1 MVLFATAAAQN
12 AVPRNSFKPI
22 LRARCLPCHNDLL
35 KDGGISFEDRNS
47 LLKGGPHGPAIVP
60 GKPEESM
67 MIQAV
72 RQDGEI
78 KMPPGAKLS
87 DRDIATLTEWIARGA
102 PWETKLPF
110 TGRWDLT
117 IQTPSETYPSWM
129 EVTEKDGR
137 PEVKIVGQVASVHA
151 GSAVSLKGSRL
162 SFATSEYFGKQ
173 RKVTWDINITGDAGA
188 GKLTGTQTRDDGAT
202 GRLTGER
209 APDLDRKAVV
219 WADPE
224 PLFNGKDLNGWE
236 PLITE
241 PGKAVANNYRAID
254 GELVNT
260 APGANIKTTRKFQD
274 FKLHVEYNCPQEG
287 NSGVYLRGRY
297 EVQVEYEAADK
308 NDALHGM
315 GSIYGFLAPEQPV
328 APRPGKWE
336 AFDIT
341 LVGRTVTIVRD
352 GATIIDHREIPGITG
367 GALDSHEAEP
377 GPIYIQGDHT
387 GGMKYR
393 NITISVAK

>member
-1 MVLFATAAAQN
+1 MKPFWLAALAFLPVLAQN
-12 AVPRNSFKPI
+12 ANQD
-22 LRARCLPCHNDLL
+22 AR
-35 KDGGISFEDRNS
+35 R
-47 LLKGGPHGPAIVP
+47 
-60 GKPEESM
+60 
-67 MIQAV
+67 
-72 RQDGEI
+72 
-78 KMPPGAKLS
+78 
-87 DRDIATLTEWIARGA
+87 
-102 PWETKLPF
+102 F

-117 IQTPSETYPSWM
+117 IQTPRETYPSWM
-129 EVTEKDGR
+129 EVTEKDGK
-137 PEVKIVGQVASVHA
+137 PDVKIVGQVASVHP
-151 GSAVSLKGSRL
+151 GTDVKLNGSRL
-162 SFATSEYFGKQ
+162 SFDSSEFFGG
-173 RKVTWDINITGDAGA
+173 RRTVTWDMTESG
-188 GKLTGTQTRDDGAT
+188 GKLTGAQTRGDGTT

-209 APDLDRKAVV
+209 APVLDRKVAA
-219 WADPE
+219 WGNPE
-224 PLFNGKDLNGWE
+224 PLFNGKDLSGWE

-241 PGKAVANNYRAID
+241 PGKAVANNYRAIN

-315 GSIYGFLAPEQPV
+315 GSIYGFLAPEKPV
-328 APRPGKWE
+328 SPRPGKWE
-336 AFDIT
+336 TFDIT

-352 GATIIDHREIPGITG
+352 GTTIVDHRQIPGITG
-367 GALDSHEAEP
+367 GALDSDEGEP

-393 NITISVAK
+393 NITISIQK